1 MMHVSTE
8 LWTVTLIGLLG
19 LFVVDFLVVERRAHA
34 FTAREATGWVL
45 FYVAAAIAFSAYV
58 WTSFGAE
65 YGKQFVAG
73 WITEYSLSVD
83 NLFVFIVLLSSF
95 SVPAQ
100 LRHRVLL
107 IGVAI
112 AIALRGVMIVAGTQA
127 VHRFQPTFF
136 VFGAFLAYTAWKVW
150 GSGDEE
156 HDPEGNALVRR
167 LERVLPVTADYHG
180 PRLFATIDSRRHIT
194 PMLLVVVAV
203 GTTDVLFALDSIP
216 AVLGLTQVAY
226 IVFTANAFALMGLRQ
241 LYFLLDG
248 LLGKIVYLSKGL
260 AVILAFIAVKLVLE
274 AAAGVT
280 EAHIPEISIGQ
291 SLGFIATTLA
301 VTVVTSLAAVR
312 RDPALAHGTELAE
325 HEREAAEHAGE
336 AIVAIAHDE
345 D

>member
-1 MMHVSTE
+1 MIYVSTG
-8 LWTVTLIGLLG
+8 LWTATLIGLLA
-19 LFVVDFLVVERRAHA
+19 LFIVDFVVVERRAHA
-34 FTAREATGWVL
+34 FTTREATGWVL
-45 FYVAAAIAFSAYV
+45 FYIAAAIGFAAFL

-112 AIALRGVMIVAGTQA
+112 AIVLRGVMIVAGTQA
-127 VHRFQPTFF
+127 VQRFQPTFF

-167 LERVLPVTADYHG
+167 LERVLPVTPEYHG
-180 PRLFATIDSRRHIT
+180 PRLMTRLEGRRHIT
-194 PMLLVVVAV
+194 PMALVVVAV

-248 LLGKIVYLSKGL
+248 LLGKIVFLSKGL

-280 EAHIPEISIGQ
+280 ESHVPEITIGQ
-291 SLGFIATTLA
+291 SLGFIAVTLG
-301 VTVVTSLAAVR
+301 VTVVSSLVAVR
-312 RDPALAHGTELAE
+312 RNPGLAHGTELAE
-325 HEREAAEHAGE
+325 HEREAAAHAGE